1 MNIQPLKK
9 LALKLLV
16 SSPLRTVL
24 LAQPDKIPNEE
35 FASKID
41 IIFQLAKLEEKELRA

>member
-9 LALKLLV
+9 IALKLPL

-24 LAQPDKIPNEE
+24 LSQPDEIPNEE
-35 FASKID
+35 FASKVD
-41 IIFQLAKLEEKELRA
+41 IIFQLAKLEGR